1 MTLVDH
7 IVIRDMNGRNPITT
21 RLDEMQQALRKQV
34 IRIETNFYV
43 GIRGDDAQQLG
54 GIPSKAC
61 ARQIFDTELRA
72 NACRRLT
79 QHPDRGDAIQD
90 ALFTLFGSNS
100 PQIAIISVRNPL
112 LAIRALSLST
122 EISSVRENGK

>member
-34 IRIETNFYV
+34 IRIETNFHV

-61 ARQIFDTELRA
+61 ARQFFDTELRTD
-72 NACRRLT
+72 ACRRLT

-90 ALFTLFGSNS
+90 ALFTLG
-100 PQIAIISVRNPL
+100 IGDRL
-112 LAIRALSLST
+112 
-122 EISSVRENGK
+122 